1 VSAER
6 SDQLV
11 DGEVHL
17 QGGVTTRTMIFLS
30 FPSNLVP
37 KHKLGNQTLLLKNKH
52 GE

>member
-6 SDQLV
+6 TDQLV
-11 DGEVHL
+11 DGEVRL
-17 QGGVTTRTMIFLS
+17 RGGVKTRTMIFLS

-37 KHKLGNQTLLLKNKH
+37 KYKFGNQTLLLKNKY